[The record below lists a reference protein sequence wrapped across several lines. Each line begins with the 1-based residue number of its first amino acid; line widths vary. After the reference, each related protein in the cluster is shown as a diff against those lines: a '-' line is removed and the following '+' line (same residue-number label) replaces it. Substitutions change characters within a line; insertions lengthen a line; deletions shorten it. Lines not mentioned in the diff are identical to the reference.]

1 MTVVGDTRELEGTIQ
16 GNEFHLSGF
25 TGPSPVAIKGKINDD
40 LTTISDGEISFGIY
54 VTQKFEA
61 TKDKNASLPDPYKL
75 TFLKEGYKN

>member
-1 MTVVGDTRELEGTIQ
+1 VILVNLKVQIQ